1 MWSEDE
7 TNNMTPEQE
16 MVIAY
21 RLERLETDYWY
32 DVDTNWG
39 AAAHDFYVEDGIF
52 DMGLGSKPHA
62 GRAAVQHFYAWRRNR
77 GTRTARHVISN
88 FQVRVKNAREATSL
102 CIMSL
107 YAADGEPILPS
118 KPPIMIAD
126 VESECV
132 RGDDG
137 VWRFRRRTLKPV
149 FIGGEAPTIMTE
161 K

>member
-1 MWSEDE
+1 
-7 TNNMTPEQE
+7 MTLEQE
-16 MVIAY
+16 IVIAY
-21 RLERLETDYWY
+21 QLERLETDYWY

-39 AAAHDFYVEDGIF
+39 AAAHDFYVDDGIF

-62 GRAAVQHFYAWRRNR
+62 GRLAVRDFYAWRKAR
-77 GTRTARHVISN
+77 GARTARHVISN
-88 FQVRVKNAREATSL
+88 FQVRVKNTHEATSL

-126 VESECV
+126 VVSDCV
-132 RGDDG
+132 HGADG
-137 VWRFRRRTLKPV
+137 KWRFSSRTLKPV
-149 FIGGEAPTIMTE
+149 FTGGEAPTIMTD